1 MRLFPQGGLL
11 VKRNLSCLAVL
22 SLCSAFALPLHAA
35 DPEALSLG
43 AVNILAAADSGG
55 CLEGEAQME
64 ALPDGAEG
72 FAIPSNF
79 LVVRPDDLCRVYDVP
94 LELGVKYRSITVDFD
109 LDLDRWVT
117 PNFHN
122 ITSLRRSGKK
132 RNERILYYGVILK
145 GDNRRTVLDLGKDTL
160 KKEFGPWQEETR
172 YHLTLTVNV
181 GAKRVELNVYQGDDL
196 VHSVAGKLTTKEIVS
211 LANNVVRVDF
221 SSIGIADH
229 AYFPPTGWRFS
240 NLIVAATR

>member
-1 MRLFPQGGLL
+1 
-11 VKRNLSCLAVL
+11 VKRNTLCLAVL

-43 AVNILAAADSGG
+43 AVNILAAADSGA
-55 CLEGEAQME
+55 CLEGEAQPQ

-72 FAIPSNF
+72 FAIPGEF
-79 LVVRPDDLCRVYDVP
+79 LDVKGDDLCRVYDVP
-94 LELGVKYRSITVDFD
+94 LELGVKYRTITVDFD

-132 RNERILYYGVILK
+132 RNERILFYGIILK

-160 KKEFGPWQEETR
+160 KKEFGPWQPETR
-172 YHLTLTVNV
+172 YHLSITANV
-181 GAKRVELNVYQGDDL
+181 GAKKVDLNVYQDDNL
-196 VHSVAGKLTTKEIVS
+196 VHSVSGKMTTKEIRS
-211 LANNVVRVDF
+211 LVTNMVRVDF
-221 SSIGIADH
+221 SSAGIADH
-229 AYFPPTGWRFS
+229 AYFPPYGWKFS
-240 NLIVAATR
+240 NLIVVATR